1 MEQTRTRP
9 VTNVI
14 PFLRNF
20 EKAVMERLVRYL
32 NRKVRRY
39 RRSHFCH
46 FMLFLLSGRLC
57 EMAGSAVTTG

>member
-14 PFLRNF
+14 PFLRKF

-32 NRKVRRY
+32 NRKVRKC

-46 FMLFLLSGRLC
+46 FMLFLLAGRFC
-57 EMAGSAVTTG
+57 EVA

>member
-1 MEQTRTRP
+1 MEQTQVTRP
-9 VTNVI
+9 FTKTI
-14 PFLRNF
+14 PLLRNF

-46 FMLFLLSGRLC
+46 FMLFLLAGRLC
-57 EMAGSAVTTG
+57 EMA

>member
-1 MEQTRTRP
+1 MERTQDKLP
-9 VTNVI
+9 VTNTMST
-14 PFLRNF
+14 LRNF

-46 FMLFLLSGRLC
+46 FMLFLLAGRLC
-57 EMAGSAVTTG
+57 EMA

>member
-32 NRKVRRY
+32 NHKVRRY

-46 FMLFLLSGRLC
+46 FMLFLLAGRIC
-57 EMAGSAVTTG
+57 ESA